1 MRVVEID
8 SEVEVEQHLIGS
20 GCLFQILPIS
30 ILTFHLLEHILYLLI
45 VADKYSDK
53 SILIFKDHPF
63 SISTLKFM
71 LSIKI
76 NVNLLLQ
83 F

>member
-8 SEVEVEQHLIGS
+8 SEVEVEQHSIGS

-30 ILTFHLLEHILYLLI
+30 ILTFHLFEQILYLLI

-53 SILIFKDHPF
+53 
-63 SISTLKFM
+63 
-71 LSIKI
+71 
-76 NVNLLLQ
+76 
-83 F
+83 